1 MEAKHNLCQCI
12 KTSIVKLSF
21 ITNLHEDLNRDKQ
34 QSKSRKEN
42 IWKLMYTKLN
52 TLLVFYGKKKLL
64 KIHPFPCLCFS
75 FFVNLQNTMH
85 MWPHPDIM
93 LHVNPCFHASVG
105 YGVIMNS
112 WSKGK
117 WGTEHKYPLLFTPG
131 RPFSMKIL
139 CKRDEYLV
147 TVDGV
152 NLGAYRYLSSTHTV
166 NTIYI
171 EGDVFIKEVT
181 VS

>member
-1 MEAKHNLCQCI
+1 MKTWIETNSKVKVI
-12 KTSIVKLSF
+12 KKTSG
-21 ITNLHEDLNRDKQ
+21 N
-34 QSKSRKEN
+34 SRTPN
-42 IWKLMYTKLN
+42 WVHSWYFMVGRSYWKPILFH
-52 TLLVFYGKKKLL
+52 V
-64 KIHPFPCLCFS
+64 CFS

-93 LHVNPCFHASVG
+93 LHVNPRFHASVG

-166 NTIYI
+166 NTMYI